1 MIIGYIHLGIEGNKG
16 MTNIVQTNSMKK
28 LVCFYEEWQ
37 KHGDAENSL
46 KLFEVIQKYKEEQLM
61 IAFCGHFSA
70 GKSTMMNHLYKA
82 QLLPTSPIPTS
93 ANVVKI
99 EKGADR
105 VVVTVKSGEH
115 YEYDG
120 AYSAEELKQLCK
132 NGDEVIG
139 VHIYR
144 NDAPIPD
151 GVMLV
156 DTPGIDSTDD
166 AHQLATESTLHLA
179 DVIFYMMDYNH
190 VQSEVNLQF
199 VKELKQRNKTV
210 YLVINQIDKHKE
222 RELSFEDYKKSVSQS
237 FSNWDIEVDGIFY
250 TSLRMMNHPY
260 NEIQRLE
267 NLLSSIM
274 EEREKYVE
282 NGMERETEY
291 LLQEHFSFVLSEN
304 EKQLMPYQKE
314 LASSLSLEDVME
326 KKEELIENKRRVAS
340 KESDV
345 KNEFIKGL
353 QAILENAYLMPFE
366 MRELANQY
374 LETKLT
380 KFKVGLLFAKG
391 KTEQEKQRRLDAFY
405 SALGKTV
412 ETQLDFHVKEFIVAF
427 LKDEE
432 MFTEKVGKDI
442 YALQISFGPEL
453 LAETIKQG
461 AGFTGD
467 YLLLYTADVAN
478 ELKKRYFMKA
488 QQIFEKSTSVLQKK
502 MEKEIVYI
510 EQEIEQYTLLQTA
523 KETKLQYIKAYDEYE
538 NYLQSIW
545 SEHVPVPDGL
555 QVEQVLQG
563 KKLVVNEKFTLQE
576 QEIQSDSISYNEENI
591 KTTATLNIQR
601 ILEQVKDAE
610 MVLEPLQALKHLH
623 QEVVGK
629 RKRVETKQFTVALFG
644 AFSAGKSSFANA
656 LLGANVLPVSPN
668 PTTATINQIL
678 PITED
683 KPHGTVIVQF
693 KSQQALLED
702 MKAVYK
708 MFHYEIETFEEALSQ
723 IDTILKY
730 PSPSGKQKTT
740 FSFLRA
746 VQRGYPVVSNHL
758 GEQVQVTL
766 EEFSDY
772 VANEEKSCF
781 VEYMELYY
789 DCALTRQGV
798 ALVDTPGADS
808 INARH
813 TDVAFQYIK
822 NADAILFVTYYNHV
836 FSRADREFLIQLG
849 RVKDTFALDKM
860 FFLINAA
867 DLAQSEEELEMVK
880 GYIADQ
886 LLQYGIR
893 NPRLFAI
900 SSLCALEEK
909 QGKSIAK
916 EKYGILKNSG
926 ITKFEESFTS
936 FMMRDLMLV
945 SVHSLYRAL
954 QSADQLLTN
963 MIQGAKQGNDEKEKQ
978 IKKYE
983 AEREQLLHIISSYS
997 VLAEEQAMQNEVKEL
1012 LYYVEQ
1018 RLFLRYNDVFTEF
1031 INPASLRTDGNVK
1044 MKLQEC
1050 LMELVSF
1057 IQHDLLQEMRA
1068 TSLRLEKWMDEAMQR
1083 AKDEIAVKCK
1093 LENESV
1099 SLNGTAD
1106 YEYQVITHKEPFPS
1120 IEGKH
1125 FKKALSHFKNEKS
1138 FFEKN
1143 DKAAMQEDTKESLE
1157 PVVSQYVADEE
1168 KLFIHHYK
1176 KEWEVKW
1183 DLFRTVMQ
1191 QDVGQY
1197 YESILFV
1204 LAETIDVSLYEQS
1217 KEQLRKQLTAIEKE
1231 IQI

>member
-1 MIIGYIHLGIEGNKG
+1 
-16 MTNIVQTNSMKK
+16 MTNIVQTNGMKK

-37 KHGDAENSL
+37 KNGDVENSL
-46 KLFEVIQKYKEEQLM
+46 KLFEVIQKYKQEQLM
-61 IAFCGHFSA
+61 LAFCGHFSA

-99 EKGADR
+99 ERGSDR
-105 VVVTVKSGEH
+105 VVVTIKSGEQ

-120 AYSAEELKQLCK
+120 AYSAEELKQICK
-132 NGDEVIG
+132 DGDEVIG

-210 YLVINQIDKHKE
+210 YLVVNQIDKHKAN
-222 RELSFEDYKKSVSQS
+222 ELSFEEYRDSVKQS

-260 NEIQRLE
+260 NEIQSLE
-267 NLLSSIM
+267 ALIFSIM
-274 EEREKYVE
+274 KEKEQYVRK
-282 NGMERETEY
+282 GMERETEY
-291 LLQEHFSFVLSEN
+291 LLQEHCSFILSEN
-304 EKQLMPYQKE
+304 EKHLMKYEEE
-314 LASSLSLEDVME
+314 LTSPLSLSEIVE
-326 KKEELIENKRRVAS
+326 KKEELTENKNRVAS

-345 KNEFIKGL
+345 RNEFIKGL
-353 QAILENAYLMPFE
+353 QAILDNAYLMPFE
-366 MRELANQY
+366 MRELANKY

-391 KTEQEKQRRLDAFY
+391 KTEQEKQRRVDGFY
-405 SALGKTV
+405 SALQKTV

-427 LKDEE
+427 LKEE
-432 MFTEKVGKDI
+432 GLFTEEIGKDI
-442 YALQISFGPEL
+442 YALEIAFGPEV

-478 ELKKRYFMKA
+478 ELKKRYFMKS
-488 QQIFEKSTSVLQKK
+488 QQIFGKSTGILQKK
-502 MEKEIVYI
+502 VKIEIARI
-510 EQEIEQYTLLQTA
+510 EEEIEKYTMLQTA
-523 KETKLQYIKAYDEYE
+523 KETKLQYIKTYEEYE
-538 NYLQSIW
+538 SYLGDIWNENISI
-545 SEHVPVPDGL
+545 PDGL
-555 QVEQVLQG
+555 QIDEILQSKKQV
-563 KKLVVNEKFTLQE
+563 VSEKFKLQE
-576 QEIQSDSISYNEENI
+576 QEIVNDNVAASEEEI
-591 KTTATLNIQR
+591 KGTKALNIQR
-601 ILEQVKDAE
+601 ILEKVKKAE
-610 MVLEPLQALKHLH
+610 TILDPLPTLKHLQ

-629 RKRVETKQFTVALFG
+629 RQRVETKQFTVALFG

-656 LLGANVLPVSPN
+656 LLGEKVLPVSPN

-678 PITED
+678 PVTED

-693 KSQQALLED
+693 KSEQALLED

-708 MFHYEIETFEEALSQ
+708 MFHYEIATLEEALTKIDQ
-723 IDTILKY
+723 IMKY

-746 VQRGYPVVSNHL
+746 VQKGYEAVANHL
-758 GEQVQVTL
+758 GEQLQVTL

-909 QGKSIAK
+909 QGKSIDK
-916 EKYGILKNSG
+916 EKYGILQNSG

-945 SVHSLYRAL
+945 SVHALYGAL
-954 QSADQLLTN
+954 QGANQLLVN
-963 MIQGAKQGNDEKEKQ
+963 MINGAKQGNDEKEKQ
-978 IKKYE
+978 TKKYE
-983 AEREQLLHIISSYS
+983 AERNQLLHIISSYS

-1012 LYYVEQ
+1012 LYYVHQ

-1044 MKLQEC
+1044 MQLQQC
-1050 LMELVSF
+1050 VMELVSF

-1068 TSLRLEKWMDEAMQR
+1068 TSLRLEKWIDEAMKR
-1083 AKDEIAVKCK
+1083 AKDEIVVNCK
-1093 LENESV
+1093 VENESI
-1099 SLNGTAD
+1099 SMGGTVD
-1106 YEYQVITHKEPFPS
+1106 YEYKIITHKEPFPS
-1120 IEGKH
+1120 IEIKD
-1125 FKKALSHFKNEKS
+1125 FKKALAHFKNEKS
-1138 FFEKN
+1138 FFEKK
-1143 DKAAMQEDTKESLE
+1143 DKAFMQEDAKGVLE
-1157 PVVSQYVADEE
+1157 PFVSNYVVDEE
-1168 KLFIHHYK
+1168 DLFVHHYK
-1176 KEWEVKW
+1176 QEWDAKW
-1183 DLFRTVMQ
+1183 NLFQKVMQ
-1191 QDVGQY
+1191 QDVENY
-1197 YESILFV
+1197 YESILFA

-1217 KEQLRKQLTAIEKE
+1217 KEELQKQLVEIEKE
-1231 IQI
+1231 IYIK

>member
-1 MIIGYIHLGIEGNKG
+1 
-16 MTNIVQTNSMKK
+16 MTNIVQTNGMKK

-37 KHGDAENSL
+37 KNGDVENSL
-46 KLFEVIQKYKEEQLM
+46 KLFEVIQKYKQEQLM
-61 IAFCGHFSA
+61 LAFCGHFSA

-99 EKGADR
+99 ERGSDR
-105 VVVTVKSGEH
+105 VVVTIKSGEQ

-120 AYSAEELKQLCK
+120 AYSAEELKQICK
-132 NGDEVIG
+132 DGDEVIG

-210 YLVINQIDKHKE
+210 YLVVNQIDKHKAN
-222 RELSFEDYKKSVSQS
+222 ELSFEEYRDSVKQS

-260 NEIQRLE
+260 NEIQSLE
-267 NLLSSIM
+267 ALIFSIM
-274 EEREKYVE
+274 KEKEQYVRK
-282 NGMERETEY
+282 GMERETEY
-291 LLQEHFSFVLSEN
+291 LLQEHCSFILSEN
-304 EKQLMPYQKE
+304 EKHLMKYEEE
-314 LASSLSLEDVME
+314 LTSPLSLSEIVE
-326 KKEELIENKRRVAS
+326 KKEELTENKNRVAS

-345 KNEFIKGL
+345 RNEFIKGL
-353 QAILENAYLMPFE
+353 QAILDNAYLMPFE
-366 MRELANQY
+366 MRELANKY

-391 KTEQEKQRRLDAFY
+391 KTEQEKQRRVDAFY
-405 SALGKTV
+405 SALQKTV

-427 LKDEE
+427 LKEE
-432 MFTEKVGKDI
+432 GLFTEEIGKDI
-442 YALQISFGPEL
+442 YALEIAFGPEV

-478 ELKKRYFMKA
+478 ELKKRYFMKS
-488 QQIFEKSTSVLQKK
+488 QQIFGKSTGILQKK
-502 MEKEIVYI
+502 VKIEIARI
-510 EQEIEQYTLLQTA
+510 EEEIEKYTMLQAA
-523 KETKLQYIKAYDEYE
+523 KETKLQYIKTYEEYE
-538 NYLQSIW
+538 RYLGDIWNENVSI
-545 SEHVPVPDGL
+545 PDGL
-555 QVEQVLQG
+555 QIDEILQSKKQV
-563 KKLVVNEKFTLQE
+563 VSEKFKLQE
-576 QEIQSDSISYNEENI
+576 QEIINDNVAASEEEI
-591 KTTATLNIQR
+591 KGTKALNIQR
-601 ILEQVKDAE
+601 ILEKVKKAE
-610 MVLEPLQALKHLH
+610 TILDPLPTLKHLQ

-629 RKRVETKQFTVALFG
+629 RQRVETKQFTVALFG

-656 LLGANVLPVSPN
+656 LLGEKVLPVSPN

-678 PITED
+678 PVTED
-683 KPHGTVIVQF
+683 KQHGTVIVQF
-693 KSQQALLED
+693 KSEQALLED

-708 MFHYEIETFEEALSQ
+708 MFHYEIATLEEALTKIDQ
-723 IDTILKY
+723 IMKY

-746 VQRGYPVVSNHL
+746 VQKGYEAVANHL
-758 GEQVQVTL
+758 GDQLQVTL

-893 NPRLFAI
+893 SPRLFAI

-909 QGKSIAK
+909 QGKSIDK
-916 EKYGILKNSG
+916 EKYGILQNSG

-945 SVHSLYRAL
+945 SVHALYGAL
-954 QSADQLLTN
+954 QGANQLLVN
-963 MIQGAKQGNDEKEKQ
+963 MINGAKQGNDEKEKQ
-978 IKKYE
+978 TKKYE
-983 AEREQLLHIISSYS
+983 AERNQLLHIISSYS

-1012 LYYVEQ
+1012 LYYVHQ

-1044 MKLQEC
+1044 MQLQQC
-1050 LMELVSF
+1050 VMELVSF

-1068 TSLRLEKWMDEAMQR
+1068 TSLRLEKWIDEAMKR
-1083 AKDEIAVKCK
+1083 AKDEIVVNCK
-1093 LENESV
+1093 VENESI
-1099 SLNGTAD
+1099 SMGGTVD
-1106 YEYQVITHKEPFPS
+1106 YEYKIITHKEPFPS
-1120 IEGKH
+1120 IEIKD
-1125 FKKALSHFKNEKS
+1125 FKKALAHFKNEKS

-1143 DKAAMQEDTKESLE
+1143 DKAFMQEDAKGVLE
-1157 PVVSQYVADEE
+1157 PFVSNYVVDEE
-1168 KLFIHHYK
+1168 DLFVHHYK
-1176 KEWEVKW
+1176 QEWDAKW
-1183 DLFRTVMQ
+1183 NLFQKVMQ
-1191 QDVGQY
+1191 QDVENY
-1197 YESILFV
+1197 YESILFA

-1217 KEQLRKQLTAIEKE
+1217 KEELQKQLVEIEKE
-1231 IQI
+1231 IYIK

>member
-1 MIIGYIHLGIEGNKG
+1 
-16 MTNIVQTNSMKK
+16 MTNIVQTNGMKK

-37 KHGDAENSL
+37 KNGDVENSL
-46 KLFEVIQKYKEEQLM
+46 KLFEVIQKYKQEQLM
-61 IAFCGHFSA
+61 LAFCGHFSA
-70 GKSTMMNHLYKA
+70 GKSTMMNYLYKA

-99 EKGADR
+99 ERGSDR
-105 VVVTVKSGEH
+105 VVVTIKSGEQ

-120 AYSAEELKQLCK
+120 AYSAEELKQICK
-132 NGDEVIG
+132 DGDEVIG

-210 YLVINQIDKHKE
+210 YLVVNQIDKHKAN
-222 RELSFEDYKKSVSQS
+222 ELSFEEYRDSVKQS

-260 NEIQRLE
+260 NEIQSLE
-267 NLLSSIM
+267 ALIFSIM
-274 EEREKYVE
+274 KEKEQYVRK
-282 NGMERETEY
+282 GMERETEY
-291 LLQEHFSFVLSEN
+291 LLQEHCSFILSEN
-304 EKQLMPYQKE
+304 EKHLMKYEEE
-314 LASSLSLEDVME
+314 LTSPLSLSEIVE
-326 KKEELIENKRRVAS
+326 KKEELTENKNRVAS

-345 KNEFIKGL
+345 RNEFIKGL
-353 QAILENAYLMPFE
+353 QDILDNAYLMPFE
-366 MRELANQY
+366 MRELANKY

-391 KTEQEKQRRLDAFY
+391 KTEQEKQRRVDAFY
-405 SALGKTV
+405 SALQKTV
-412 ETQLDFHVKEFIVAF
+412 ETQLDFHVKEFIVSF
-427 LKDEE
+427 LKEE
-432 MFTEKVGKDI
+432 GLFTEEIGKDI
-442 YALQISFGPEL
+442 YALEIAFGPEV

-478 ELKKRYFMKA
+478 ELKKRYFMKS
-488 QQIFEKSTSVLQKK
+488 QQIFGKSTGILQKK
-502 MEKEIVYI
+502 VKIEIARI
-510 EQEIEQYTLLQTA
+510 EEEIEKYTMLQTA
-523 KETKLQYIKAYDEYE
+523 KETKLQYIKTYEEYE
-538 NYLQSIW
+538 SYLGDIWNENVSI
-545 SEHVPVPDGL
+545 PDGL
-555 QVEQVLQG
+555 QIDEILQSKKQV
-563 KKLVVNEKFTLQE
+563 VSEKFKLQE
-576 QEIQSDSISYNEENI
+576 QEIVNDNVAASAEEI
-591 KTTATLNIQR
+591 KGTKALNIQR
-601 ILEQVKDAE
+601 ILEKVKKAE
-610 MVLEPLQALKHLH
+610 TILDPLPTLKHLQ

-629 RKRVETKQFTVALFG
+629 RQRVETKQFTVALFG

-656 LLGANVLPVSPN
+656 LLGEKVLPVSPN

-678 PITED
+678 PVTED
-683 KPHGTVIVQF
+683 KQHGTVIVQF
-693 KSQQALLED
+693 KSEQALLED

-708 MFHYEIETFEEALSQ
+708 MFHYEIATLEEALTKIDQ
-723 IDTILKY
+723 IMKY

-746 VQRGYPVVSNHL
+746 VQKGYEAVANHL
-758 GEQVQVTL
+758 GEQLQVTL

-909 QGKSIAK
+909 QGKSIDK
-916 EKYGILKNSG
+916 EKYGILQNSG

-945 SVHSLYRAL
+945 SVHALYGAL
-954 QSADQLLTN
+954 QGANQLLVN
-963 MIQGAKQGNDEKEKQ
+963 MINGAKQGNDEKEKQ
-978 IKKYE
+978 TKKYE
-983 AEREQLLHIISSYS
+983 AERNQLLHIISSYS

-1012 LYYVEQ
+1012 LYYVHQ

-1044 MKLQEC
+1044 MQLQQC
-1050 LMELVSF
+1050 VMELVSF

-1068 TSLRLEKWMDEAMQR
+1068 TSLRLEKWIDEAMKR
-1083 AKDEIAVKCK
+1083 AKDEIVVNCK
-1093 LENESV
+1093 VENESI
-1099 SLNGTAD
+1099 SMGGTVD
-1106 YEYQVITHKEPFPS
+1106 YEYKIITHKEPFPS
-1120 IEGKH
+1120 IEIKD
-1125 FKKALSHFKNEKS
+1125 FKKALAHFKNEKS

-1143 DKAAMQEDTKESLE
+1143 DKAFMQEDAKGVLE
-1157 PVVSQYVADEE
+1157 PFVSNYVVDEE
-1168 KLFIHHYK
+1168 DLFVHHYK
-1176 KEWEVKW
+1176 QEWDAKW
-1183 DLFRTVMQ
+1183 NLFQKVMQ
-1191 QDVGQY
+1191 QDVENY
-1197 YESILFV
+1197 YESILFA

-1217 KEQLRKQLTAIEKE
+1217 KEELQRQLVKIEKE
-1231 IQI
+1231 IYIK

>member
-1 MIIGYIHLGIEGNKG
+1 
-16 MTNIVQTNSMKK
+16 MTNIVQTNGMKK

-37 KHGDAENSL
+37 KNGDVENSL
-46 KLFEVIQKYKEEQLM
+46 KLFEVIQKYKQEQLM
-61 IAFCGHFSA
+61 LAFCGHFSA

-99 EKGADR
+99 ERGSDR
-105 VVVTVKSGEH
+105 VVVTIKSGEQ

-120 AYSAEELKQLCK
+120 AYSAEELKQICK
-132 NGDEVIG
+132 DGDEVIG

-210 YLVINQIDKHKE
+210 YLVVNQIDKHKAN
-222 RELSFEDYKKSVSQS
+222 ELSFEEYRDSVKQS

-260 NEIQRLE
+260 NEIQSLE
-267 NLLSSIM
+267 ALIFSIM
-274 EEREKYVE
+274 KEKEQYVRK
-282 NGMERETEY
+282 GMERETEY
-291 LLQEHFSFVLSEN
+291 LLQEHCSFNLSEN
-304 EKQLMPYQKE
+304 EKHLMKYEEE
-314 LASSLSLEDVME
+314 LTSPLSLSEIVE
-326 KKEELIENKRRVAS
+326 KKEELTENKDRVAS

-345 KNEFIKGL
+345 RNEFIKGL
-353 QAILENAYLMPFE
+353 QAILDNAYLMPFE
-366 MRELANQY
+366 MRELANKY

-391 KTEQEKQRRLDAFY
+391 KTEQEKQRRVDAFY
-405 SALGKTV
+405 SALQKTV

-427 LKDEE
+427 LKEE
-432 MFTEKVGKDI
+432 GLFTEEIGKDI
-442 YALQISFGPEL
+442 YALEIAFGPEV

-478 ELKKRYFMKA
+478 ELKKRYFMKS
-488 QQIFEKSTSVLQKK
+488 QQIFGKSTGILQKK
-502 MEKEIVYI
+502 VKIEIARI
-510 EQEIEQYTLLQTA
+510 EEEIEKYTMLQTA
-523 KETKLQYIKAYDEYE
+523 KETKLQYIKTYEEYE
-538 NYLQSIW
+538 SYLGDIWNENVSI
-545 SEHVPVPDGL
+545 PDGL
-555 QVEQVLQG
+555 QIDEILQSKKQV
-563 KKLVVNEKFTLQE
+563 VSEKFTLQE
-576 QEIQSDSISYNEENI
+576 QEIVNDNVAASEEEI
-591 KTTATLNIQR
+591 KGTKALNIQR
-601 ILEQVKDAE
+601 ILEKVKKAE
-610 MVLEPLQALKHLH
+610 TILDPLPTLKHLQ

-629 RKRVETKQFTVALFG
+629 RQRVETKQFTVALFG

-656 LLGANVLPVSPN
+656 LLGEKVLPVSPN

-678 PITED
+678 PVTED
-683 KPHGTVIVQF
+683 KQHGTVIVQF
-693 KSQQALLED
+693 KSEQALLED

-708 MFHYEIETFEEALSQ
+708 MFHYEIATLEEALTKIDQ
-723 IDTILKY
+723 IMKY

-746 VQRGYPVVSNHL
+746 VQKGYEAVANHL
-758 GEQVQVTL
+758 GEQLQVTL

-909 QGKSIAK
+909 QGKSIDK
-916 EKYGILKNSG
+916 EKYGILQNSG

-945 SVHSLYRAL
+945 SVHALYGAL
-954 QSADQLLTN
+954 QGANQLLVN
-963 MIQGAKQGNDEKEKQ
+963 MINGAKQGNDEKEKQ
-978 IKKYE
+978 TKKYE
-983 AEREQLLHIISSYS
+983 AERNQLLHIISSYS

-1012 LYYVEQ
+1012 LYYVHQ

-1044 MKLQEC
+1044 MQLQQC
-1050 LMELVSF
+1050 VMELVSF

-1068 TSLRLEKWMDEAMQR
+1068 TSLRLEKWIDEAMKR
-1083 AKDEIAVKCK
+1083 AKDEIVVNCK
-1093 LENESV
+1093 VENESI
-1099 SLNGTAD
+1099 SMGGTVD
-1106 YEYQVITHKEPFPS
+1106 YEYKIITHKEPFPS
-1120 IEGKH
+1120 IEIKD
-1125 FKKALSHFKNEKS
+1125 FKKALAHFKNEKN

-1143 DKAAMQEDTKESLE
+1143 DKAFMQEDAKGVLE
-1157 PVVSQYVADEE
+1157 PFVSNYVVDEE
-1168 KLFIHHYK
+1168 DLFVHHYK
-1176 KEWEVKW
+1176 QEWDAKW
-1183 DLFRTVMQ
+1183 NLFQKVMQ
-1191 QDVGQY
+1191 QDVENY
-1197 YESILFV
+1197 YESILFA

-1217 KEQLRKQLTAIEKE
+1217 KEELQKQLVEIEKE
-1231 IQI
+1231 IYIK

>member
-1 MIIGYIHLGIEGNKG
+1 
-16 MTNIVQTNSMKK
+16 MTNIVQTNGMKK

-37 KHGDAENSL
+37 KNGDVENSL
-46 KLFEVIQKYKEEQLM
+46 KLFEVIQKYKQEQLM
-61 IAFCGHFSA
+61 LAFCGHFSA

-99 EKGADR
+99 ERGSDR
-105 VVVTVKSGEH
+105 VVVTIKSGEE

-120 AYSAEELKQLCK
+120 AYSAEELKQICK
-132 NGDEVIG
+132 DGDEVIG

-210 YLVINQIDKHKE
+210 YLVVNQIDKHKAN
-222 RELSFEDYKKSVSQS
+222 ELSFEEYRDSVKQS

-260 NEIQRLE
+260 NEIQSLE
-267 NLLSSIM
+267 ALIFSIM
-274 EEREKYVE
+274 KEKEQYVRK
-282 NGMERETEY
+282 GMERETEY
-291 LLQEHFSFVLSEN
+291 LLQEHCSFILSEN
-304 EKQLMPYQKE
+304 EKHLMKYEEE
-314 LASSLSLEDVME
+314 LTSPLSLSEIVE
-326 KKEELIENKRRVAS
+326 KKEELTENKNRVAS

-345 KNEFIKGL
+345 RNEFIKGL
-353 QAILENAYLMPFE
+353 QAILDNAYLMPFE
-366 MRELANQY
+366 MRELANKY

-391 KTEQEKQRRLDAFY
+391 KTEQEKQRRVDAFY
-405 SALGKTV
+405 SALQKTV

-427 LKDEE
+427 LKEDGL
-432 MFTEKVGKDI
+432 FTEEIGKDI
-442 YALQISFGPEL
+442 YALEIAFGPEV

-478 ELKKRYFMKA
+478 ELKKRYFMKS
-488 QQIFEKSTSVLQKK
+488 QQIFGKSTGILQKK
-502 MEKEIVYI
+502 VKIEIARI
-510 EQEIEQYTLLQTA
+510 EEEIEKYTMLQTA
-523 KETKLQYIKAYDEYE
+523 KETKLQYIKTYEEYE
-538 NYLQSIW
+538 SYLGDIWNENVSI
-545 SEHVPVPDGL
+545 PDGL
-555 QVEQVLQG
+555 QIDEILQSKKQV
-563 KKLVVNEKFTLQE
+563 VSEKFTLQE
-576 QEIQSDSISYNEENI
+576 QEIVNDNVAASEEEI
-591 KTTATLNIQR
+591 KGTKALNIQR
-601 ILEQVKDAE
+601 ILEKVKKAE
-610 MVLEPLQALKHLH
+610 TILDPLPTLKHLQ

-629 RKRVETKQFTVALFG
+629 RQRVETKQFTVALFG

-656 LLGANVLPVSPN
+656 LLGEKVLPVSPN

-678 PITED
+678 PVTED

-693 KSQQALLED
+693 KSEQALLED

-708 MFHYEIETFEEALSQ
+708 MFHYEIATLEEALTKIDQ
-723 IDTILKY
+723 IMKY

-746 VQRGYPVVSNHL
+746 VQKGYEAVANHL
-758 GEQVQVTL
+758 GEQLQVTL

-909 QGKSIAK
+909 QGKSIDK
-916 EKYGILKNSG
+916 EKYGILQNSG

-945 SVHSLYRAL
+945 SVHALYGAL
-954 QSADQLLTN
+954 QGANQLLVN
-963 MIQGAKQGNDEKEKQ
+963 MINGAKQGNDEKESKQ
-978 IKKYE
+978 KNMKQSVISYFILFHHIVY
-983 AEREQLLHIISSYS
+983 LLK
-997 VLAEEQAMQNEVKEL
+997 EQAMQNEVKEL
-1012 LYYVEQ
+1012 LYYVHQ

-1044 MKLQEC
+1044 MQLQQC
-1050 LMELVSF
+1050 VMELVSF

-1068 TSLRLEKWMDEAMQR
+1068 TSLRLEKWIDEAMKR
-1083 AKDEIAVKCK
+1083 AKDEIVVNCK
-1093 LENESV
+1093 VENESI
-1099 SLNGTAD
+1099 SMGGTVD
-1106 YEYQVITHKEPFPS
+1106 YEYEIITHKEPFPS
-1120 IEGKH
+1120 IEIKD
-1125 FKKALSHFKNEKS
+1125 FKKALAHFKNEKS

-1143 DKAAMQEDTKESLE
+1143 DKAFMQEDAKGVLE
-1157 PVVSQYVADEE
+1157 PFVSNYVVDEE
-1168 KLFIHHYK
+1168 DLFVHHYK
-1176 KEWEVKW
+1176 QEWDAKW
-1183 DLFRTVMQ
+1183 NLFQKVMQ
-1191 QDVGQY
+1191 QDVENY
-1197 YESILFV
+1197 YASILFA

-1217 KEQLRKQLTAIEKE
+1217 KEELQKQLVEIEKE
-1231 IQI
+1231 IYIK

>member
-1 MIIGYIHLGIEGNKG
+1 
-16 MTNIVQTNSMKK
+16 MTNIVQTNGMKK

-37 KHGDAENSL
+37 KNGDVENSL
-46 KLFEVIQKYKEEQLM
+46 KLFEVIQKYKQEQLM
-61 IAFCGHFSA
+61 LAFCGHFSA

-99 EKGADR
+99 ERGSDR
-105 VVVTVKSGEH
+105 VVVTIKSGEQ

-120 AYSAEELKQLCK
+120 AYSAEELKQICK
-132 NGDEVIG
+132 DGDEVIG

-210 YLVINQIDKHKE
+210 YLVVNQIDKHKAN
-222 RELSFEDYKKSVSQS
+222 ELSFEEYRDSVKQS

-260 NEIQRLE
+260 NEIQSLE
-267 NLLSSIM
+267 ALIFSIM
-274 EEREKYVE
+274 KEKEQYVRK
-282 NGMERETEY
+282 GMERETEY
-291 LLQEHFSFVLSEN
+291 LLQEHCSFILSEN
-304 EKQLMPYQKE
+304 EKHLMKYEEE
-314 LASSLSLEDVME
+314 LTSPLSLSEIVE
-326 KKEELIENKRRVAS
+326 KKEELTENKNRVAS

-345 KNEFIKGL
+345 RNEFIKGL
-353 QAILENAYLMPFE
+353 QDILDNAYLMPFE
-366 MRELANQY
+366 MRELANKY

-391 KTEQEKQRRLDAFY
+391 KTEQEKQRRVDAFY
-405 SALGKTV
+405 SALQKTV
-412 ETQLDFHVKEFIVAF
+412 ETQLDFHVKEFIVSF
-427 LKDEE
+427 LKEE
-432 MFTEKVGKDI
+432 GLFTEEIGKDI
-442 YALQISFGPEL
+442 YALEIAFGPEV

-478 ELKKRYFMKA
+478 ELKKRYFMKS
-488 QQIFEKSTSVLQKK
+488 QQIFGKSTGILQKK
-502 MEKEIVYI
+502 VKIEIARI
-510 EQEIEQYTLLQTA
+510 EEEIEKYTMLQTA
-523 KETKLQYIKAYDEYE
+523 KETKLQYIKTYEEYE
-538 NYLQSIW
+538 SYLGDIWNENVSI
-545 SEHVPVPDGL
+545 PDGL
-555 QVEQVLQG
+555 QIDEILQSKKQV
-563 KKLVVNEKFTLQE
+563 VSEKFKLQE
-576 QEIQSDSISYNEENI
+576 QEIVNDNVAASAEEI
-591 KTTATLNIQR
+591 KGAKALNIQR
-601 ILEQVKDAE
+601 ILEKVKKAE
-610 MVLEPLQALKHLH
+610 TILDPLPTLKHLQ

-629 RKRVETKQFTVALFG
+629 RQRVETKQFTVALFG

-656 LLGANVLPVSPN
+656 LLGEKVLPVSPN

-678 PITED
+678 PVTED
-683 KPHGTVIVQF
+683 KQHGTVIVQF
-693 KSQQALLED
+693 KSEQALLED

-708 MFHYEIETFEEALSQ
+708 MFHYEIATLEEALTKIDQ
-723 IDTILKY
+723 IMKY

-746 VQRGYPVVSNHL
+746 VQKGYEAVANHL
-758 GEQVQVTL
+758 GEQLQVTL

-909 QGKSIAK
+909 QGKSIDK
-916 EKYGILKNSG
+916 EKYGILQNSG

-945 SVHSLYRAL
+945 SVHALYGAL
-954 QSADQLLTN
+954 QGANQLLVN
-963 MIQGAKQGNDEKEKQ
+963 MINGAKQGNDEKEKQ
-978 IKKYE
+978 TKKYE
-983 AEREQLLHIISSYS
+983 AERNQLLHIISSYS

-1012 LYYVEQ
+1012 LYYVHQ

-1044 MKLQEC
+1044 MQLQQC
-1050 LMELVSF
+1050 VMELVSF

-1068 TSLRLEKWMDEAMQR
+1068 TSLRLEKWIDEAMKR
-1083 AKDEIAVKCK
+1083 AKDEIVVNCK
-1093 LENESV
+1093 VENESI
-1099 SLNGTAD
+1099 SMGGTVD
-1106 YEYQVITHKEPFPS
+1106 YEYKIITHKEPFPS
-1120 IEGKH
+1120 IEIKD
-1125 FKKALSHFKNEKS
+1125 FKKALAHFKNEKS

-1143 DKAAMQEDTKESLE
+1143 DKAFMQEDAKGVLE
-1157 PVVSQYVADEE
+1157 PFVSNYVVDEE
-1168 KLFIHHYK
+1168 DLFVHHYK
-1176 KEWEVKW
+1176 QEWDAKW
-1183 DLFRTVMQ
+1183 NLFQKVMQ
-1191 QDVGQY
+1191 QDVENY
-1197 YESILFV
+1197 YESILFA

-1217 KEQLRKQLTAIEKE
+1217 KEELQRQLVEIEKE
-1231 IQI
+1231 IYIK

>member
-1 MIIGYIHLGIEGNKG
+1 
-16 MTNIVQTNSMKK
+16 MTNIVQTNGMKK

-46 KLFEVIQKYKEEQLM
+46 KLFEVIQKYKQEQLM

-70 GKSTMMNHLYKA
+70 GKSTMMNHLYKE

-99 EKGADR
+99 EKGLDR
-105 VVVTVKSGEH
+105 VVVTVKSGEQ

-120 AYSAEELKQLCK
+120 AYSAEELKQICK
-132 NGDEVIG
+132 DGDEVIG

-144 NDAPIPD
+144 NDAPIPE

-179 DVIFYMMDYNH
+179 DIIFYMMDYNH

-210 YLVINQIDKHKE
+210 YLVVNQIDKHKE
-222 RELSFEDYKKSVSQS
+222 NELSFVNYKDSVKQS
-237 FSNWDIEVDGIFY
+237 FSNWDIEVDGVYY
-250 TSLRMMNHPY
+250 TSLRMMNHPH
-260 NEIQRLE
+260 NEIGNLE
-267 NLLSSIM
+267 SLISSIM
-274 EEREKYVE
+274 EEKEQYVRT
-282 NGMERETEY
+282 GMERETEY
-291 LLQEHFSFVLSEN
+291 LLGEHFSFILSEN
-304 EKQLMPYQKE
+304 EKDLLKYEEE
-314 LASSLSLEDVME
+314 LASPLSILEVVE
-326 KKEELIENKRRVAS
+326 KKEELTETKKREAS
-340 KESDV
+340 KESHV

-353 QAILENAYLMPFE
+353 QAILDNAYLMPFE
-366 MRELANQY
+366 MRELANAY

-391 KTEQEKQRRLDAFY
+391 KTEQEKQRRVDAFY
-405 SALGKTV
+405 SALQKTV

-427 LKDEE
+427 LKEE
-432 MFTEKVGKDI
+432 GLFTEEIGKDI
-442 YALQISFGPEL
+442 YALEIAFGPEL
-453 LAETIKQG
+453 LGEVIKQG

-478 ELKKRYFMKA
+478 ELKKRYFIKS
-488 QQIFEKSTSVLQKK
+488 QQIFDKSAVVLKQKV
-502 MEKEIVYI
+502 KEAVARI
-510 EQEIEQYTLLQTA
+510 EEEIETYTMLQTA
-523 KETKLQYIKAYDEYE
+523 KEMQLQYSKNFEGYE
-538 NYLQSIW
+538 GYLQNVW
-545 SEHVPVPDGL
+545 QDRVATPEGL
-555 QVEQVLQG
+555 QIDEILQR
-563 KKLVVNEKFTLQE
+563 KTQIVSEKFTLQE
-576 QEIQSDSISYNEENI
+576 QEIVNENVMVREEEM
-591 KTTATLNIQR
+591 KGTAVLNIQR
-601 ILEQVKDAE
+601 ILEKVKKAE
-610 MVLEPLQALKHLH
+610 TILEPLPALKHVQ
-623 QEVVGK
+623 QEVIEK
-629 RKRVETKQFTVALFG
+629 RRRVETKQFTVALFG

-656 LLGANVLPVSPN
+656 LLGEKVLPVSPN

-678 PITED
+678 PVTEE

-693 KSQQALLED
+693 KSKQALLED

-708 MFHYEIETFEEALSQ
+708 LFHYEITTLDEALAQ
-723 IDTILKY
+723 IDKVMKY
-730 PSPSGKQKTT
+730 PLPSGKQKTT

-746 VQRGYPVVSNHL
+746 VQKGYDAVSAHL

-766 EEFSDY
+766 EEFADY

-867 DLAQSEEELEMVK
+867 DLAESEEELEMVK

-909 QGKSIAK
+909 QGKSVEK
-916 EKYGILKNSG
+916 EKYGILQNSG
-926 ITKFEESFTS
+926 IAKFEESFTS

-945 SVHSLYRAL
+945 SVHALYGAL
-954 QSADQLLTN
+954 QGADQLLVN
-963 MIQGAKQGNDEKEKQ
+963 MINGAKQGNDEKEKQ
-978 IKKYE
+978 TKKYE
-983 AEREQLLHIISSYS
+983 AERDQLLHIISSYS

-1012 LYYVEQ
+1012 LYYVHQ

-1044 MKLQEC
+1044 AQLQQC
-1050 LMELVSF
+1050 VMELVAF

-1068 TSLRLEKWMDEAMQR
+1068 TSLRLEKWIDEAMKR
-1083 AKDEIAVKCK
+1083 AKNEIVVNCK
-1093 LENESV
+1093 VENESI
-1099 SLNGTAD
+1099 SMNGTAD
-1106 YEYQVITHKEPFPS
+1106 YEYKDITHKEPFPS
-1120 IEGKH
+1120 VEIKD
-1125 FKKALSHFKNEKS
+1125 FKKAVAHFKNEKS

-1143 DKAAMQEDTKESLE
+1143 DKAFMQEDAKAILE
-1157 PVVSQYVADEE
+1157 PFVSNYVADEE
-1168 KLFIHHYK
+1168 SLFVHHYK
-1176 KEWEVKW
+1176 QEWDAKW
-1183 DLFRTVMQ
+1183 SLFQKVMQ
-1191 QDVGQY
+1191 QDIENY
-1197 YESILFV
+1197 YESILFA
-1204 LAETIDVSLYEQS
+1204 LAETIDVTLYEQS
-1217 KEQLRKQLTAIEKE
+1217 KDQLQKQLVEIEKE
-1231 IQI
+1231 IYII

>member
-1 MIIGYIHLGIEGNKG
+1 
-16 MTNIVQTNSMKK
+16 MTNIVQTNGMKK

-37 KHGDAENSL
+37 KHGDTENSL
-46 KLFEVIQKYKEEQLM
+46 KLFEVIQKYKQEQLM
-61 IAFCGHFSA
+61 LAFCGHFSA

-99 EKGADR
+99 ERGSDR
-105 VVVTVKSGEH
+105 VVITVKSGEQ

-120 AYSAEELKQLCK
+120 AYSAEELKQICK

-210 YLVINQIDKHKE
+210 YLVVNQIDKHKE
-222 RELSFEDYKKSVSQS
+222 NELSFEDYRESVKQS
-237 FSNWDIEVDGIFY
+237 FFNWDIEVDGIFY
-250 TSLRMMNHPY
+250 TSLRMMNNPH
-260 NEIQRLE
+260 NEIQCLE
-267 NLLSSIM
+267 ALISSIM
-274 EEREKYVE
+274 NEREQYVK
-282 NGMERETEY
+282 NGMERETAH

-304 EKQLMPYQKE
+304 EKQLMKYEEE
-314 LASSLSLEDVME
+314 LASPLSLSEIVE
-326 KKEELIENKRRVAS
+326 KKEEWIENKHRAAS

-353 QAILENAYLMPFE
+353 QAILDNAYLMPFE

-391 KTEQEKQRRLDAFY
+391 KTEQEKQRRIDAFY
-405 SALGKTV
+405 SAFQKTV
-412 ETQLDFHVKEFIVAF
+412 ETQLDFHVKEFIVTF
-427 LKDEE
+427 LKEE
-432 MFTEKVGKDI
+432 GLFTEEIGKDI
-442 YALQISFGPEL
+442 YALQIAFGPEL
-453 LAETIKQG
+453 LAEAIKQG

-478 ELKKRYFMKA
+478 ELKKRYFMKS
-488 QQIFEKSTSVLQKK
+488 QQIFEKSTGVLQKK
-502 MEKEIVYI
+502 VKEAIARI
-510 EQEIEQYTLLQTA
+510 EEEIEQYTVLQTA
-523 KETKLQYIKAYDEYE
+523 KETKLQYIKTYE
-538 NYLQSIW
+538 KYEDYLQNIW
-545 SEHVPVPDGL
+545 CDRVSVPEGL
-555 QVEQVLQG
+555 QIEDVLQS
-563 KKLVVNEKFTLQE
+563 KKQVVSEKFTIQE
-576 QEIQSDSISYNEENI
+576 QEIVSDSTFIEEEEAR
-591 KTTATLNIQR
+591 TTATLNIQR
-601 ILEQVKDAE
+601 ILEKVKKAE
-610 MVLEPLQALKHLH
+610 AILEPLSTLQHIH

-629 RKRVETKQFTVALFG
+629 RQRVEKKKFTVALFG

-656 LLGANVLPVSPN
+656 LLGEKVLPVSPN

-678 PITED
+678 PVTEEN
-683 KPHGTVIVQF
+683 PHGTVVVQF
-693 KSQQALLED
+693 KSEQALLED

-708 MFHYEIETFEEALSQ
+708 LFHYEIATLDEALTQ
-723 IDTILKY
+723 IDTIMKY

-746 VQRGYPVVSNHL
+746 VQRGYQAVSAHL
-758 GEQVQVTL
+758 GEKVQVTL

-909 QGKSIAK
+909 QGKRI
-916 EKYGILKNSG
+916 EQEQYGVLQNSG
-926 ITKFEESFTS
+926 IVKFEESFTS

-945 SVHSLYRAL
+945 SVYSLYGAL
-954 QSADQLLTN
+954 QGANQLLIN
-963 MIQGAKQGNDEKEKQ
+963 MIHGAKQGNDEKEKQ
-978 IKKYE
+978 TKKYE
-983 AEREQLLHIISSYS
+983 AERNQLLHIISSYS

-1012 LYYVEQ
+1012 LYYVQQ

-1044 MKLQEC
+1044 TQLQEC
-1050 LMELVSF
+1050 VMELMSF

-1068 TSLRLEKWMDEAMQR
+1068 TSLRLEKWIDEAMKR
-1083 AKDEIAVKCK
+1083 AKDEIVVNCK
-1093 LENESV
+1093 AENESI
-1099 SLNGTAD
+1099 SMNGTLD
-1106 YEYQVITHKEPFPS
+1106 YEYKVITHKEPFPS
-1120 IEGKH
+1120 IEIKD
-1125 FKKALSHFKNEKS
+1125 FKKALAHFKNEKS

-1143 DKAAMQEDTKESLE
+1143 DKAFMQEDAKGVLE
-1157 PVVSQYVADEE
+1157 PLVSQYVADEE
-1168 KLFIHHYK
+1168 ILFVHHYK
-1176 KEWEVKW
+1176 QEWEMKW
-1183 DLFRTVMQ
+1183 NLFQTVMQ
-1191 QDVGQY
+1191 QDIQQY
-1197 YESILFV
+1197 YESILFA

-1217 KEQLRKQLTAIEKE
+1217 KDQLQKQLVEIEKE
-1231 IQI
+1231 IHVL

>member
-1 MIIGYIHLGIEGNKG
+1 
-16 MTNIVQTNSMKK
+16 MTNIVQTNGMKK

-37 KHGDAENSL
+37 KNGDVENSL
-46 KLFEVIQKYKEEQLM
+46 KLFEVIQKYKQEQLM
-61 IAFCGHFSA
+61 LAFCGHFSA

-99 EKGADR
+99 ERGSDR
-105 VVVTVKSGEH
+105 VVVTIKSGEQ

-120 AYSAEELKQLCK
+120 TYSAEELKQICK
-132 NGDEVIG
+132 DGDEVIG

-210 YLVINQIDKHKE
+210 YLVVNQIDKHKAN
-222 RELSFEDYKKSVSQS
+222 ELSFEEYRDSVKQS

-260 NEIQRLE
+260 NEIQSLE
-267 NLLSSIM
+267 ALIFSIM
-274 EEREKYVE
+274 KEKEQYVRK
-282 NGMERETEY
+282 GMERETEY
-291 LLQEHFSFVLSEN
+291 LLQEHCSFILSEN
-304 EKQLMPYQKE
+304 EKHLMKYEEE
-314 LASSLSLEDVME
+314 LTSPLSLSEIVE
-326 KKEELIENKRRVAS
+326 KKEELTENKNRVAS

-345 KNEFIKGL
+345 RNEFIKGL
-353 QAILENAYLMPFE
+353 QAILDNAYLMPFE
-366 MRELANQY
+366 MRELANKY

-391 KTEQEKQRRLDAFY
+391 KTEQEKQRRVGAFY
-405 SALGKTV
+405 SALQKTV

-427 LKDEE
+427 LKEE
-432 MFTEKVGKDI
+432 GLFTEEIGKDI
-442 YALQISFGPEL
+442 YALEIAFGPEV

-478 ELKKRYFMKA
+478 ELKKRYFMKS
-488 QQIFEKSTSVLQKK
+488 QQIFGKSTGILQKK
-502 MEKEIVYI
+502 VKIGIARI
-510 EQEIEQYTLLQTA
+510 EEEIEKYTMLQTA
-523 KETKLQYIKAYDEYE
+523 KETKLQYIKTYEEYE
-538 NYLQSIW
+538 NYLGDIWNENISI
-545 SEHVPVPDGL
+545 PDGL
-555 QVEQVLQG
+555 QIDEILQSKKQV
-563 KKLVVNEKFTLQE
+563 VSEKFTLQE
-576 QEIQSDSISYNEENI
+576 QEIVNDNVAASEEEI
-591 KTTATLNIQR
+591 KGTKALNIQR
-601 ILEQVKDAE
+601 ILEKVKKAE
-610 MVLEPLQALKHLH
+610 TILDPLPTLKHLQ

-629 RKRVETKQFTVALFG
+629 RQRVETKQFTVALFG

-656 LLGANVLPVSPN
+656 LLGEKVLPVSPN

-678 PITED
+678 PVTED
-683 KPHGTVIVQF
+683 KQHGTVIVQF
-693 KSQQALLED
+693 KSEQALLED

-708 MFHYEIETFEEALSQ
+708 MFHYEIATLEEALTKIDQ
-723 IDTILKY
+723 IMKY

-746 VQRGYPVVSNHL
+746 VQKGYEAVANHL
-758 GEQVQVTL
+758 GEQLQVTL

-909 QGKSIAK
+909 QGKSIDR
-916 EKYGILKNSG
+916 EKYGILQNSG

-945 SVHSLYRAL
+945 SVHALYGAL
-954 QSADQLLTN
+954 QGANQLLVN
-963 MIQGAKQGNDEKEKQ
+963 MINGAKQGNDEKEKQ
-978 IKKYE
+978 TKKYE
-983 AEREQLLHIISSYS
+983 AERNQLLHIISSYS

-1012 LYYVEQ
+1012 LYYVHQ

-1044 MKLQEC
+1044 MQLQQC
-1050 LMELVSF
+1050 VMELVSF

-1068 TSLRLEKWMDEAMQR
+1068 TSLRLEKWIDEAMKR
-1083 AKDEIAVKCK
+1083 AKDEIVVNCK
-1093 LENESV
+1093 VENESI
-1099 SLNGTAD
+1099 SMGGTVD
-1106 YEYQVITHKEPFPS
+1106 YEYKIITHKEPFPS
-1120 IEGKH
+1120 IEIKD
-1125 FKKALSHFKNEKS
+1125 FKKALAHFKNEKS

-1143 DKAAMQEDTKESLE
+1143 DKAFMQEDAKGVLE
-1157 PVVSQYVADEE
+1157 PFVSNYVVDEE
-1168 KLFIHHYK
+1168 DLFVRHYK
-1176 KEWEVKW
+1176 QEWDAKW
-1183 DLFRTVMQ
+1183 NLFQKVMQ
-1191 QDVGQY
+1191 QDVENY
-1197 YESILFV
+1197 YESILFA

-1217 KEQLRKQLTAIEKE
+1217 KEELQKQLVEIEKE
-1231 IQI
+1231 IYIK

>member
-1 MIIGYIHLGIEGNKG
+1 
-16 MTNIVQTNSMKK
+16 MTNIVQTNGMKK

-46 KLFEVIQKYKEEQLM
+46 KLFEVIQKYKQEQLM

-99 EKGADR
+99 EKGMDR
-105 VVVTVKSGEH
+105 VVVTVKSGEQ

-120 AYSAEELKQLCK
+120 AYSAEELKQICK
-132 NGDEVIG
+132 DGDEVIG

-144 NDAPIPD
+144 NDAPIPE

-210 YLVINQIDKHKE
+210 YLVVNQIDKHKE
-222 RELSFEDYKKSVSQS
+222 NELSFENYQDSVKQS
-237 FSNWDIEVDGIFY
+237 FSNWDIEVDGVYY
-250 TSLRMMNHPY
+250 TSLRMMNHPH
-260 NEIQRLE
+260 NEIGNLE
-267 NLLSSIM
+267 ALITSIM
-274 EEREKYVE
+274 EEKEQYVR

-291 LLQEHFSFVLSEN
+291 LLGEHFSFILSEN
-304 EKQLMPYQKE
+304 EKHLLKYEEE
-314 LASSLSLEDVME
+314 LASPLSIAEVVE
-326 KKEELIENKRRVAS
+326 KKEELTETKNREAG
-340 KESDV
+340 KESHV
-345 KNEFIKGL
+345 RNEFIKGL
-353 QAILENAYLMPFE
+353 QAILDNAYLMPFE
-366 MRELANQY
+366 MREMANAY

-391 KTEQEKQRRLDAFY
+391 KTEQEKQRRLEAFY
-405 SALGKTV
+405 SALQKTV

-427 LKDEE
+427 LKEE
-432 MFTEKVGKDI
+432 GLFTEEIGKDI
-442 YALQISFGPEL
+442 YALEIAFGPEM
-453 LAETIKQG
+453 LAEVIKQG

-478 ELKKRYFMKA
+478 ELKKRYFIKA
-488 QQIFEKSTSVLQKK
+488 QQIFDKSAVVLKQKVK
-502 MEKEIVYI
+502 VAVARI
-510 EQEIEQYTLLQTA
+510 EEEIETYTMVQTA
-523 KETKLQYIKAYDEYE
+523 KETQVQYSNDFEEYE
-538 NYLQSIW
+538 GYLQNIW
-545 SEHVPVPDGL
+545 HDHIATPEGL
-555 QVEQVLQG
+555 QIDEILQN
-563 KKLVVNEKFTLQE
+563 KKQIVSEKFTLQE
-576 QEIQSDSISYNEENI
+576 QEVISGNVMAREEEL
-591 KTTATLNIQR
+591 KGTAVLNIQR
-601 ILEQVKDAE
+601 ILEKVKKAE
-610 MVLEPLQALKHLH
+610 TLLEPLPALKHVQ
-623 QEVVGK
+623 QEVIEK
-629 RKRVETKQFTVALFG
+629 RRRVETKQFTVALFG

-656 LLGANVLPVSPN
+656 LLGDKVLPVSPN

-678 PITED
+678 PVTEE

-693 KSQQALLED
+693 KSKQALLED

-708 MFHYEIETFEEALSQ
+708 LFHYEITTLDEALSQ
-723 IDTILKY
+723 IEKVIKY

-746 VQRGYPVVSNHL
+746 VQKGYDAVSTHL

-909 QGKSIAK
+909 QGKNIEK
-916 EKYGILKNSG
+916 EKYGILQNSG
-926 ITKFEESFTS
+926 IAKFEESFTS

-945 SVHSLYRAL
+945 SVHALYGAL
-954 QSADQLLTN
+954 QGANHLLGN
-963 MIQGAKQGNDEKEKQ
+963 MINGAKQGNDEKEKQ
-978 IKKYE
+978 TKKYE
-983 AEREQLLHIISSYS
+983 AERDQLLHIISSYS

-1012 LYYVEQ
+1012 LYYVQQ

-1044 MKLQEC
+1044 VQLQQC
-1050 LMELVSF
+1050 VMELVAF

-1068 TSLRLEKWMDEAMQR
+1068 TSLRLEKWIDEAMKR
-1083 AKDEIAVKCK
+1083 AKNEIVVNCK
-1093 LENESV
+1093 VENESI
-1099 SLNGTAD
+1099 SMSGTVE
-1106 YEYQVITHKEPFPS
+1106 YEYKDITHKEPFPS
-1120 IEGKH
+1120 VEIKD
-1125 FKKALSHFKNEKS
+1125 FKKALAHFKNEKS

-1143 DKAAMQEDTKESLE
+1143 DKALMQEDAKLVLE
-1157 PVVSQYVADEE
+1157 PFVSNYVADE
-1168 KLFIHHYK
+1168 KDLFVHHYK
-1176 KEWEVKW
+1176 QEWDVKW
-1183 DLFRTVMQ
+1183 NLFQTVMQ
-1191 QDVGQY
+1191 QDIMNY
-1197 YESILFV
+1197 YESILFA

-1217 KEQLRKQLTAIEKE
+1217 KEQLQNQLVEIEKE
-1231 IQI
+1231 IYVK

>member
-1 MIIGYIHLGIEGNKG
+1 
-16 MTNIVQTNSMKK
+16 MTNIVQTNGMKK

-46 KLFEVIQKYKEEQLM
+46 KLFEVIQKYKQEQLM

-99 EKGADR
+99 EKGMDR
-105 VVVTVKSGEH
+105 VVVTVKSGEQ

-120 AYSAEELKQLCK
+120 AYSAEELKQICK
-132 NGDEVIG
+132 DGDEVIG

-144 NDAPIPD
+144 NDAPIPE

-210 YLVINQIDKHKE
+210 YLVVNQIDKHKE
-222 RELSFEDYKKSVSQS
+222 NELSFENYKDSVKQS
-237 FSNWDIEVDGIFY
+237 FSNWDIEVDGVYY
-250 TSLRMMNHPY
+250 TSLRMMNHPH
-260 NEIQRLE
+260 NEIGSLE
-267 NLLSSIM
+267 TLITSIM
-274 EEREKYVE
+274 KEKEQYVRT
-282 NGMERETEY
+282 GMERETEY
-291 LLQEHFSFVLSEN
+291 LMGEHFSFIVSEN
-304 EKQLMPYQKE
+304 EKALLKYEEE
-314 LASSLSLEDVME
+314 LASPLSISEVVE
-326 KKEELIENKRRVAS
+326 KKEELTEAKNREAS
-340 KESDV
+340 KESHV
-345 KNEFIKGL
+345 RNEFIKGL
-353 QAILENAYLMPFE
+353 QAILDNAYLMPFE
-366 MRELANQY
+366 MRELANAY

-391 KTEQEKQRRLDAFY
+391 KTEQEKQRRVEAFY
-405 SALGKTV
+405 SALQKTV

-427 LKDEE
+427 LKEE
-432 MFTEKVGKDI
+432 GLFTEEIGKDI
-442 YALQISFGPEL
+442 YGLEIAFGPEM
-453 LAETIKQG
+453 LAEVIKQG

-478 ELKKRYFMKA
+478 ELKKRYFIKA
-488 QQIFEKSTSVLQKK
+488 QQIFDKSAVVLKQKVR
-502 MEKEIVYI
+502 EAVARI
-510 EQEIEQYTLLQTA
+510 EEEIETYTMLQTA
-523 KETKLQYIKAYDEYE
+523 KETQLQYNNNLVAYED
-538 NYLQSIW
+538 YLRNVWHDHIATP
-545 SEHVPVPDGL
+545 EGL
-555 QVEQVLQG
+555 QIDEILQRE
-563 KKLVVNEKFTLQE
+563 KQIVSEKFTLQE
-576 QEIQSDSISYNEENI
+576 QEIVNDNVAIHEEEL
-591 KTTATLNIQR
+591 KGTAALNIQR
-601 ILEQVKDAE
+601 ILEKVKKAE
-610 MVLEPLQALKHLH
+610 TILEPLPALKHVQ
-623 QEVVGK
+623 QEVIEK
-629 RKRVETKQFTVALFG
+629 RRRVETKQFTVALFG

-656 LLGANVLPVSPN
+656 LLGEKVLPVSPN

-678 PITED
+678 PVTEE

-693 KSQQALLED
+693 KSKQALLED

-708 MFHYEIETFEEALSQ
+708 LFHYEIATLDEALAQ
-723 IDTILKY
+723 IDNVMKY
-730 PSPSGKQKTT
+730 PSPTGKQKTT

-746 VQRGYPVVSNHL
+746 VQKGYDAVSTYL

-867 DLAQSEEELEMVK
+867 DLAESEEELEMVK

-909 QGKSIAK
+909 QGKNVEK
-916 EKYGILKNSG
+916 EKYGILQNSG

-945 SVHSLYRAL
+945 SVHALYGAL
-954 QSADQLLTN
+954 QGADQLLVN
-963 MIQGAKQGNDEKEKQ
+963 MIKGAKQGNEEKEKQ
-978 IKKYE
+978 TKKYE
-983 AEREQLLHIISSYS
+983 AERDQLLHIISSYS

-1012 LYYVEQ
+1012 LYYVQQ

-1044 MKLQEC
+1044 TQLQQC
-1050 LMELVSF
+1050 VMELVAF

-1068 TSLRLEKWMDEAMQR
+1068 TSLRLEKWIDEAMKR
-1083 AKDEIAVKCK
+1083 AKDEIVVNCK
-1093 LENESV
+1093 VENESI
-1099 SLNGTAD
+1099 SMNGTVE
-1106 YEYQVITHKEPFPS
+1106 YEYKDITHKEPFPS
-1120 IEGKH
+1120 VEIKD
-1125 FKKALSHFKNEKS
+1125 FKKALAHFKNEKS

-1143 DKAAMQEDTKESLE
+1143 DKAFMQEDTKSVLE
-1157 PVVSQYVADEE
+1157 PLVSNYVADE
-1168 KLFIHHYK
+1168 KDLFVHHYK
-1176 KEWEVKW
+1176 QEWDMKW
-1183 DLFRTVMQ
+1183 NLFQKVMQ
-1191 QDVGQY
+1191 QDVMNY
-1197 YESILFV
+1197 YESILFA
-1204 LAETIDVSLYEQS
+1204 LDETIDVSLYEQS
-1217 KEQLRKQLTAIEKE
+1217 KEQLQKQLVQIEKE
-1231 IQI
+1231 IYVI

>member
-1 MIIGYIHLGIEGNKG
+1 
-16 MTNIVQTNSMKK
+16 MTNIVQTNGMKK

-37 KHGDAENSL
+37 KNGDVENSL
-46 KLFEVIQKYKEEQLM
+46 KLFEVIQKYKQEQLM
-61 IAFCGHFSA
+61 LAFCGHFSA

-99 EKGADR
+99 ERGSDR
-105 VVVTVKSGEH
+105 VVVTIKSGEQ

-120 AYSAEELKQLCK
+120 AYSAEELKQICK
-132 NGDEVIG
+132 DGDEVIG

-210 YLVINQIDKHKE
+210 YLVVNQIDKHKAN
-222 RELSFEDYKKSVSQS
+222 ELSFEEYRDSVKQS

-260 NEIQRLE
+260 NEIQSLE
-267 NLLSSIM
+267 ALIFSIM
-274 EEREKYVE
+274 KEKEQYVRK
-282 NGMERETEY
+282 GMERETEY
-291 LLQEHFSFVLSEN
+291 LLQEHCSFILSEN
-304 EKQLMPYQKE
+304 EKHLMKYEEE
-314 LASSLSLEDVME
+314 LTSPLSLSEIVE
-326 KKEELIENKRRVAS
+326 KKEELTENKDRVAS

-345 KNEFIKGL
+345 RNEFIKGL
-353 QAILENAYLMPFE
+353 QAILDNAYLMPFE
-366 MRELANQY
+366 MRELANKY

-391 KTEQEKQRRLDAFY
+391 KTEQEKQRRVDAFY
-405 SALGKTV
+405 SALQKTV

-427 LKDEE
+427 LKEE
-432 MFTEKVGKDI
+432 GLFTEEIGKDI
-442 YALQISFGPEL
+442 YALEIAFGPEV

-478 ELKKRYFMKA
+478 ELKKRYFMKS
-488 QQIFEKSTSVLQKK
+488 QQIFGKSTGILQKK
-502 MEKEIVYI
+502 VKIEIARI
-510 EQEIEQYTLLQTA
+510 EEEIEKYTMLQTA
-523 KETKLQYIKAYDEYE
+523 KETKLQYIKTYEEYE
-538 NYLQSIW
+538 SYLGDVWNENVSI
-545 SEHVPVPDGL
+545 PDGL
-555 QVEQVLQG
+555 QIDEILQSKKQV
-563 KKLVVNEKFTLQE
+563 VSEKFKLQE
-576 QEIQSDSISYNEENI
+576 QEIVNDNVAASEEEI
-591 KTTATLNIQR
+591 KGTKALNIQR
-601 ILEQVKDAE
+601 ILEKVKKAE
-610 MVLEPLQALKHLH
+610 TILDPLPTLKHLQ

-629 RKRVETKQFTVALFG
+629 RQRVETKQFTVALFG

-656 LLGANVLPVSPN
+656 LLGEKVLPVSPN
-668 PTTATINQIL
+668 PTTATINQVL
-678 PITED
+678 PVTED

-693 KSQQALLED
+693 KSEQALLED

-708 MFHYEIETFEEALSQ
+708 MFHYEIATLEEALTKIDQ
-723 IDTILKY
+723 IMKY

-746 VQRGYPVVSNHL
+746 VQKGYEAVANHL
-758 GEQVQVTL
+758 GEQLQVTL

-909 QGKSIAK
+909 QGKSIDK
-916 EKYGILKNSG
+916 EKYGILQNSG

-945 SVHSLYRAL
+945 SVHALYGAL
-954 QSADQLLTN
+954 QGANQLLVN
-963 MIQGAKQGNDEKEKQ
+963 MINGAKQGNDEKEKQ
-978 IKKYE
+978 TKKYE
-983 AEREQLLHIISSYS
+983 AERNQLLHIISSYS

-1012 LYYVEQ
+1012 LYYVHQ

-1044 MKLQEC
+1044 MQLQQC
-1050 LMELVSF
+1050 VMELVSF

-1068 TSLRLEKWMDEAMQR
+1068 TSLRLEKWIDEAMKR
-1083 AKDEIAVKCK
+1083 AKDEIVVNCK
-1093 LENESV
+1093 VENESI
-1099 SLNGTAD
+1099 SMGGTVD
-1106 YEYQVITHKEPFPS
+1106 YEYKIITHKEPFPS
-1120 IEGKH
+1120 IEIKD
-1125 FKKALSHFKNEKS
+1125 FKKALAHFKNEKS

-1143 DKAAMQEDTKESLE
+1143 DKAFMQEDAKGVLE
-1157 PVVSQYVADEE
+1157 PFVSNYVVDEE
-1168 KLFIHHYK
+1168 DLFVHHYK
-1176 KEWEVKW
+1176 QEWDAKW
-1183 DLFRTVMQ
+1183 NLFQKVMQ
-1191 QDVGQY
+1191 QDVENY
-1197 YESILFV
+1197 YESILFA

-1217 KEQLRKQLTAIEKE
+1217 KEELQKQLVEIEKE
-1231 IQI
+1231 IYIK

>member
-1 MIIGYIHLGIEGNKG
+1 
-16 MTNIVQTNSMKK
+16 MTNIVQTNSIQK

-37 KHGDAENSL
+37 KHGDTENSL
-46 KLFEVIQKYKEEQLM
+46 KLFEVIQKYKQEQLM

-99 EKGADR
+99 EKGQNR
-105 VVVTVKSGEH
+105 VVVAVKSGQQYEH
-115 YEYDG
+115 DG

-139 VHIYR
+139 IHIYR
-144 NDAPIPD
+144 TDAPIPD

-210 YLVINQIDKHKE
+210 YLVVNQIDKHKE
-222 RELSFEDYKKSVSQS
+222 NELSFEAYQQSVAQS
-237 FSNWDIEVDGIFY
+237 FSNWNIEVDGIFY

-260 NEIQRLE
+260 NEIERLE
-267 NLLSSIM
+267 QLLSSIM
-274 EEREKYVE
+274 KEREQYVKV
-282 NGMERETEY
+282 GMERETAY
-291 LLQEHFSFVLSEN
+291 LLQEHLSFILSEN
-304 EKQLMPYQKE
+304 EKQLAPFQKE
-314 LASSLSLEDVME
+314 LASTVSLPNVIAM
-326 KKEELIENKRRVAS
+326 KEQLIEKEKHIAG
-340 KESDV
+340 KESEV
-345 KNEFIKGL
+345 KNEFVKGL
-353 QAILENAYLMPFE
+353 QAILDNGYLMPFE

-391 KTEQEKQRRLDAFY
+391 KTEQEKQRRLDVFY
-405 SALGKTV
+405 SALQKTV
-412 ETQLDFHVKEFIVAF
+412 ETQLDFHVKEYIVSF
-427 LKDEE
+427 LKKEE
-432 MFTEKVGKDI
+432 LFTEEIGKDI
-442 YALQISFGPEL
+442 YALYISFGPAL
-453 LAETIKQG
+453 LEDVIKQG

-467 YLLLYTADVAN
+467 YLLLYTEDVTN
-478 ELKKRYFMKA
+478 ELKKRYFMKS
-488 QQIFEKSTSVLQKK
+488 QQIFEKSTSILQ
-502 MEKEIVYI
+502 EKVRIEISHI
-510 EQEIEQYTLLQTA
+510 KEEIEEYTIIQTA
-523 KETKLQYIKAYDEYE
+523 KETKLQYVQAYDNYE
-538 NYLQSIW
+538 RNLQDIW
-545 SEHVPVPDGL
+545 YDRVPVPNEID
-555 QVEQVLQG
+555 VEKVLQG
-563 KKLVVNEKFTLQE
+563 KKQVVNEKFKVQAQE
-576 QEIQSDSISYNEENI
+576 TSEDIVLYNEKE
-591 KTTATLNIQR
+591 ATSAAKLNIHR
-601 ILEQVKDAE
+601 IMEQVKQAE
-610 MVLEPLQALKHLH
+610 GVLQQLPTLKHLH
-623 QEVVGK
+623 QEVVEK

-656 LLGANVLPVSPN
+656 LLGENVLPVSPN

-678 PITED
+678 PVTEE

-693 KSQQALLED
+693 KSKQALFED

-708 MFHYEIETFEEALSQ
+708 LFHHDVATLNEALSQ
-723 IDTILKY
+723 IDTILAY

-746 VQRGYPVVSNHL
+746 VQRGYSAVSNHI
-758 GEQVQVTL
+758 GEQVCVTL
-766 EEFSDY
+766 EQFSDY

-867 DLAQSEEELEMVK
+867 DLAQSEDELQMVK

-900 SSLCALEEK
+900 SSLYALEER
-909 QGKSIAK
+909 QGKNIQK
-916 EKYGILKNSG
+916 EKYGILQNSG
-926 ITKFEESFTS
+926 ITQFEESFTS

-945 SVHSLYRAL
+945 SVHSLYGAL
-954 QSADQLLTN
+954 QSAKQLLIN

-978 IKKYE
+978 TKKYE
-983 AEREQLLHIISSYS
+983 AEREDLLRIISSFS
-997 VLAEEQAMQNEVKEL
+997 VLAEEQALQNEATEL
-1012 LYYVEQ
+1012 LFYVKQ

-1031 INPASLRTDGNVK
+1031 INPASLRTEGNVK
-1044 MKLQEC
+1044 NQLQAC
-1050 LMELVSF
+1050 VMELVTF
-1057 IQHDLLQEMRA
+1057 LQHDLLQEMRA
-1068 TSLRLEKWMDEAMQR
+1068 TSLRLEKWMNEAIGRVQN
-1083 AKDEIAVKCK
+1083 EIVAKCK
-1093 LENESV
+1093 VENEAISI
-1099 SLNGTAD
+1099 NGTVE
-1106 YEYQVITHKEPFPS
+1106 YEYQVITHKDPFPA
-1120 IEGKH
+1120 IEIKH
-1125 FKKALSHFKNEKS
+1125 FKKALSYFKNEKS
-1138 FFEKN
+1138 FFEKD
-1143 DKAAMQEDTKESLE
+1143 DKVSMQEAVKETLE
-1157 PVVSQYVADEE
+1157 PFVSEYVTDEE
-1168 KLFIHHYK
+1168 SLFIHHYK
-1176 KEWEVKW
+1176 QEWETKW
-1183 DLFRTVMQ
+1183 ELLQAAMR
-1191 QDVGQY
+1191 QDVEQY
-1197 YESILFV
+1197 YESVLFA
-1204 LAETIDVSLYEQS
+1204 LAETIDISLYEQS
-1217 KEQLRKQLTAIEKE
+1217 EEQLQKELTAIEKE
-1231 IQI
+1231 IHIL

>member
-1 MIIGYIHLGIEGNKG
+1 
-16 MTNIVQTNSMKK
+16 MTNIVQTNGMKK

-37 KHGDAENSL
+37 KNGDVENSL
-46 KLFEVIQKYKEEQLM
+46 KLFEVIQKYKQEQLM
-61 IAFCGHFSA
+61 LAFCGHFSA

-99 EKGADR
+99 ERGSDR
-105 VVVTVKSGEH
+105 VVVTIKSGEQ

-120 AYSAEELKQLCK
+120 AYSAEELKQICK
-132 NGDEVIG
+132 DGDEVIG

-210 YLVINQIDKHKE
+210 YLVVNQIDKHKAN
-222 RELSFEDYKKSVSQS
+222 ELSFEEYRDSVKQS

-260 NEIQRLE
+260 NEIQSLE
-267 NLLSSIM
+267 ALIFSIM
-274 EEREKYVE
+274 KEKEQYVRK
-282 NGMERETEY
+282 GMERETEY
-291 LLQEHFSFVLSEN
+291 LLQEHCSFILSEN
-304 EKQLMPYQKE
+304 EKHLMKYEEE
-314 LASSLSLEDVME
+314 LTSPLSLSEIVE
-326 KKEELIENKRRVAS
+326 KKEELTENKDRVAS

-345 KNEFIKGL
+345 RNEFIKGL
-353 QAILENAYLMPFE
+353 QAILDNAYLMPFE
-366 MRELANQY
+366 MRELANKY

-391 KTEQEKQRRLDAFY
+391 KTEQEKQRRVDAFY
-405 SALGKTV
+405 SALQKTV

-427 LKDEE
+427 LKEE
-432 MFTEKVGKDI
+432 GLFTEEIGKDI
-442 YALQISFGPEL
+442 YALEIAFGPEV

-478 ELKKRYFMKA
+478 ELKKRYFMKS
-488 QQIFEKSTSVLQKK
+488 QQIFGKSTGILQKK
-502 MEKEIVYI
+502 VKIEIARI
-510 EQEIEQYTLLQTA
+510 EEEIEKYTMLQTA
-523 KETKLQYIKAYDEYE
+523 KETKLQYIKTYEEYE
-538 NYLQSIW
+538 SYLGDIWNENVSI
-545 SEHVPVPDGL
+545 PDGL
-555 QVEQVLQG
+555 QIDEILQSKKQV
-563 KKLVVNEKFTLQE
+563 VSEKFTLQE
-576 QEIQSDSISYNEENI
+576 QEIVNDNVAASEEEI
-591 KTTATLNIQR
+591 KGTKALNIQR
-601 ILEQVKDAE
+601 ILEKVKKAE
-610 MVLEPLQALKHLH
+610 TILDPLPTLKHLQ

-629 RKRVETKQFTVALFG
+629 RQRVETKQFTVALFG

-656 LLGANVLPVSPN
+656 LLGEKVLPVSPN

-678 PITED
+678 PVTED
-683 KPHGTVIVQF
+683 KQHGTVIVQF
-693 KSQQALLED
+693 KSEQALLED

-708 MFHYEIETFEEALSQ
+708 MFHYEIATLEEALTKIDQ
-723 IDTILKY
+723 IMKY

-746 VQRGYPVVSNHL
+746 VQKGYEAVANHL
-758 GEQVQVTL
+758 GEQLQVTL

-909 QGKSIAK
+909 QGKSIDK
-916 EKYGILKNSG
+916 EKYGILQNSG

-945 SVHSLYRAL
+945 SVHALYGAL
-954 QSADQLLTN
+954 QGANQLLVN
-963 MIQGAKQGNDEKEKQ
+963 MINGAKQGNDEKEKQ
-978 IKKYE
+978 TKKYE
-983 AEREQLLHIISSYS
+983 AERNQLLHIISSYS

-1012 LYYVEQ
+1012 LYYVHQ

-1044 MKLQEC
+1044 MQLQQC
-1050 LMELVSF
+1050 VMELVSF

-1068 TSLRLEKWMDEAMQR
+1068 TSLRLEKWIDEAMKR
-1083 AKDEIAVKCK
+1083 AKDEIVVNCK
-1093 LENESV
+1093 VENESI
-1099 SLNGTAD
+1099 SMGGTVD
-1106 YEYQVITHKEPFPS
+1106 YEYKIITHKEPFPS
-1120 IEGKH
+1120 IEIKD
-1125 FKKALSHFKNEKS
+1125 FKKALAHFKNEKN

-1143 DKAAMQEDTKESLE
+1143 DKAFMQEDAKGVLE
-1157 PVVSQYVADEE
+1157 PFVSNYVVDEE
-1168 KLFIHHYK
+1168 DLFVHHYK
-1176 KEWEVKW
+1176 QEWDAKW
-1183 DLFRTVMQ
+1183 NLFQKVMQ
-1191 QDVGQY
+1191 QDVENY
-1197 YESILFV
+1197 YESILFA

-1217 KEQLRKQLTAIEKE
+1217 KEELQKQLVEIEKE
-1231 IQI
+1231 IYIK

>member
-1 MIIGYIHLGIEGNKG
+1 
-16 MTNIVQTNSMKK
+16 MTNIVQTNGMKK

-37 KHGDAENSL
+37 KNGDVENSL
-46 KLFEVIQKYKEEQLM
+46 KLFEVIQKYKQEQLM
-61 IAFCGHFSA
+61 LAFCGHFSA

-99 EKGADR
+99 ERGSDR
-105 VVVTVKSGEH
+105 VVVTIKSGEQ

-120 AYSAEELKQLCK
+120 AYSAEELKQICK
-132 NGDEVIG
+132 DGDEVIG

-210 YLVINQIDKHKE
+210 YLVVNQIDKHKAN
-222 RELSFEDYKKSVSQS
+222 ELSFEEYRDSVKQS

-260 NEIQRLE
+260 NEIQSLE
-267 NLLSSIM
+267 ALIFSIM
-274 EEREKYVE
+274 KEKEQYVRK
-282 NGMERETEY
+282 GMERETEY
-291 LLQEHFSFVLSEN
+291 LLQEHCSFILSEN
-304 EKQLMPYQKE
+304 EKHLMKYEEE
-314 LASSLSLEDVME
+314 LTSPLSLSEIVE
-326 KKEELIENKRRVAS
+326 KKEELTENKNRVAS

-345 KNEFIKGL
+345 RNEFIKGL
-353 QAILENAYLMPFE
+353 QDILDNAYLMPFE
-366 MRELANQY
+366 MRELANKY

-391 KTEQEKQRRLDAFY
+391 KTEQEKQRRVDTFY
-405 SALGKTV
+405 SALQKTV
-412 ETQLDFHVKEFIVAF
+412 ETQLDFHVKEFIVSF
-427 LKDEE
+427 LKEE
-432 MFTEKVGKDI
+432 GLFTEEIGKDI
-442 YALQISFGPEL
+442 YALEIAFGPEV

-478 ELKKRYFMKA
+478 ELKKRYFMKS
-488 QQIFEKSTSVLQKK
+488 QQIFGKSTGILQKK
-502 MEKEIVYI
+502 VKIEIARI
-510 EQEIEQYTLLQTA
+510 EEEIEKYTMLQTA
-523 KETKLQYIKAYDEYE
+523 KETKLQYIKTYEEYE
-538 NYLQSIW
+538 SYLGDIWNENVSI
-545 SEHVPVPDGL
+545 PDGL
-555 QVEQVLQG
+555 QIDEILQSKKQV
-563 KKLVVNEKFTLQE
+563 VSEKFKLQE
-576 QEIQSDSISYNEENI
+576 QEIVNDNVAASAEEI
-591 KTTATLNIQR
+591 KGAKALNIQR
-601 ILEQVKDAE
+601 ILEKVKKAE
-610 MVLEPLQALKHLH
+610 TILDPLPTLKHLQ

-629 RKRVETKQFTVALFG
+629 RQRVETKQFTVALFG

-656 LLGANVLPVSPN
+656 LLGEKVLPVSPN

-678 PITED
+678 PVTED
-683 KPHGTVIVQF
+683 KQHGTVIVQF
-693 KSQQALLED
+693 KSEQALLED

-708 MFHYEIETFEEALSQ
+708 MFHYEIATLEEALTKIDQ
-723 IDTILKY
+723 IMKY

-746 VQRGYPVVSNHL
+746 VQKGYEAVANHL
-758 GEQVQVTL
+758 GEQLQVTL

-909 QGKSIAK
+909 QGKSIDK
-916 EKYGILKNSG
+916 EKYGILQNSG

-945 SVHSLYRAL
+945 SVHALYGAL
-954 QSADQLLTN
+954 QGANQLLVN
-963 MIQGAKQGNDEKEKQ
+963 MINGAKQGNDEKEKQ
-978 IKKYE
+978 TKKYE
-983 AEREQLLHIISSYS
+983 AERNQLLHIISSYS

-1012 LYYVEQ
+1012 LYYVHQ

-1044 MKLQEC
+1044 MQLQQC
-1050 LMELVSF
+1050 VMELVSF

-1068 TSLRLEKWMDEAMQR
+1068 TSLRLEKWIDEAMKR
-1083 AKDEIAVKCK
+1083 AKDEIVVNCK
-1093 LENESV
+1093 VENESI
-1099 SLNGTAD
+1099 SMGGTVD
-1106 YEYQVITHKEPFPS
+1106 YEYKIITHKEPFPS
-1120 IEGKH
+1120 IEIKD
-1125 FKKALSHFKNEKS
+1125 FKKALAHFKNEKS

-1143 DKAAMQEDTKESLE
+1143 DKAFMQEDAKGVLE
-1157 PVVSQYVADEE
+1157 PFVSNYVVDEE
-1168 KLFIHHYK
+1168 DLFVHHYK
-1176 KEWEVKW
+1176 QEWDAKW
-1183 DLFRTVMQ
+1183 NLFQKVMQ
-1191 QDVGQY
+1191 QDVENY
-1197 YESILFV
+1197 YESILFA

-1217 KEQLRKQLTAIEKE
+1217 KEELQRQLVEIEKE
-1231 IQI
+1231 IYIK